1 MQPSTSPAVQE
12 VLAAY
17 RNAVYAQDVAA
28 FMQLYTT
35 DARVFDTWQVWSYEG
50 SAQRHPTIVEWF
62 TSLGTERVK
71 VDFEDVQVTQS
82 PELAV
87 LSAITTFAAISKQG
101 AVLRSMQ
108 NRLTWG
114 LKFVDGAWRIA
125 HEHTSTPIG
134 FADQKAL
141 FQRNAEN
148 PATS

>member
-1 MQPSTSPAVQE
+1 MTLPSSPVQAI
-12 VLAAY
+12 LNAY
-17 RNAVYAQDVAA
+17 ASAVYDQNVEA

-71 VDFEDVQVTQS
+71 VDFEDVQATQS

-87 LSAITTFAAISKQG
+87 LSAITTFGAISEQG
-101 AVLRSMQ
+101 EVLRSMQ

-114 LKFVDGAWRIA
+114 LRCVDGAWRIA

-134 FADQKAL
+134 FSDQKAL

-148 PATS
+148 PATT